1 MKHKIHIYT
10 GKPLDAIVPQVFEAL
25 CATSLKGKKVLV
37 KPNMLRAAQPDEATI
52 THPELISHTVDFL
65 LGEGAQVSVGDN
77 PVPNHT
83 DSEMQ
88 IAEKSGFVKA
98 SHGRFKNIGQ
108 HSVKV
113 IPEDGLLK
121 EVYISKDVLGCDV
134 LVSLPKF
141 RTHDLTTMTVAVKN
155 HYGIIPGGLKP
166 YIHSLH
172 PRIKDF
178 SRVLLE
184 VYALRP
190 PDVVMVDCLNCIDA
204 KGKRFTP
211 NTVIAGTNGHAVD
224 YVCAQ
229 IAGINP
235 GLVPTIRIA
244 REQGLFDPSH
254 IEIVGTLEKL
264 KGYSAPFR
272 FPFRN
277 AIVEFAARILYRLWL
292 HRVPVLDSSVC
303 THCLSCEA
311 VCPVDA
317 IDQQTIDYK
326 KCIKCYCC
334 LEVCPDGAIKARYRL
349 R

>member
-1 MKHKIHIYT
+1 MKHTILIYR
-10 GKPLDAIVPQVFEAL
+10 GKPLDTIVRQVFETL

-37 KPNMLRAAQPDEATI
+37 KPNMLRAAHPDEAII

-65 LGEGAQVSVGDN
+65 LGEGAQVNVGDN

-83 DSEMQ
+83 YSEMQ

-98 SHGRFKNIGQ
+98 SHGMFKNIGQ

-113 IPEDGLLK
+113 TSDDGLLK
-121 EVYISKDVLGCDV
+121 EAYISKDVLECDV

-155 HYGIIPGGLKP
+155 NYGIIPGGLKP
-166 YIHSLH
+166 YIHSLY
-172 PRIKDF
+172 PRINDF

-190 PDVVMVDCLNCIDA
+190 PDIIMVDCLNCIDA
-204 KGKRFTP
+204 QGKQFTP

-229 IAGINP
+229 IAGVDP
-235 GLVPTIRIA
+235 DLVPTIRIA
-244 REQGLFDPSH
+244 REQGLFDPSY
-254 IEIVGTLEKL
+254 IEIVGALEKL

-277 AIVEFAARILYRLWL
+277 AIVEIVARLLYRIWL

-303 THCLSCEA
+303 TQCLSCEA
-311 VCPVDA
+311 VCPVGA
-317 IDQQTIDYK
+317 IDQQVIDYT

-334 LEVCPDGAIKARYRL
+334 LEVCPEGAIKAKYRL